1 MKKYSVKFKEAV
13 KRSRKLGLI
22 EGESYK
28 SYHQNYSYE
37 KLGRSAIA
45 RFSQMGWTTA
55 NLSQNCGHAHAEIY
69 HLLKNFDENIYLT
82 IGNVVVN
89 NQPWL
94 KVTPE
99 SLIKELENG
108 KSNDYMNMHVWLTLP
123 DMSIM
128 DFTIRPN
135 QDMNRGIQ
143 NTIEDSIIYLAP
155 DEIDKDH
162 YYEPMLVGP
171 KYLQRIG
178 VYEITTSK
186 S

>member
-13 KRSRKLGLI
+13 RRSRKLGLI

-28 SYHQNYSYE
+28 KYDQSYSHE

-45 RFSQMGWTTA
+45 RFSQMGWTTE

-69 HLLKNFDENIYLT
+69 HLLESFDERVYLT
-82 IGNVVVN
+82 IGNVVIN

-94 KVTPE
+94 KITPE
-99 SLIKELENG
+99 NLIKELEKG
-108 KSNDYMNMHVWLTLP
+108 KSKDHMNMHVWLTLP

-135 QDMNRGIQ
+135 QDMNRNIK
-143 NTIEDSIIYLAP
+143 NSIEDSIIYLAP
-155 DEIDKDH
+155 DELDKDH
-162 YYEPMLVGP
+162 YYEPMLVGAR
-171 KYLQRIG
+171 YLQRIG
-178 VYEITTSK
+178 VYELSTTQS
-186 S
+186 